1 MAAVVV
7 TVVLLLVPLFEC
19 NSIFCDCHDLTPLFK
34 MVGGPLTACT
44 EVTVDARAAV
54 AGAMV
59 AGLLTVAGLDLF
71 AADTSSFNFAEVIKP
86 IC

>member
-1 MAAVVV
+1 MAVDV
-7 TVVLLLVPLFEC
+7 TVVVLLVPLFEC
-19 NSIFCDCHDLTPLFK
+19 SRIFCDCQDLTPLFK
-34 MVGGPLTACT
+34 IVGGPLAAFT
-44 EVTVDARAAV
+44 EVTVVVTAAV

-59 AGLLTVAGLDLF
+59 AGLLTVAGLVLF